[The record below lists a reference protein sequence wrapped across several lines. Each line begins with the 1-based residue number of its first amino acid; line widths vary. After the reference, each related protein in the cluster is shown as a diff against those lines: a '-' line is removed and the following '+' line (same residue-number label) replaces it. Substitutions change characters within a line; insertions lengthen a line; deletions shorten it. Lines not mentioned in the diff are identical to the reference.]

1 MQPIRRLAFVVNE
14 QKAGAAELAQGLM
27 AAARKAG
34 RPPDAAEA
42 AAALV
47 PSAAGWWSG
56 LVMEEK
62 TFLSP
67 AEDIIKLEA
76 RLKREQMRRELS
88 ALQAEVGRLMAE
100 GAPQAEEKISRL
112 KQLTNALKT
121 T

>member
-1 MQPIRRLAFVVNE
+1 
-14 QKAGAAELAQGLM
+14 M

-34 RPPDAAEA
+34 KPPDAAEA
-42 AAALV
+42 AAALA
-47 PSAAGWWSG
+47 PSGEGWWSG

-62 TFLSP
+62 VFLSP
-67 AEDIIKLEA
+67 GEEIVKLEA
-76 RLKREQMRRELS
+76 RLKREEMRRELS